1 MLDDP
6 SVPGHYAE
14 ALSGV
19 SNLLDDLA
27 DQAWDNHGIDSLLQQ
42 PVAKILTYIQRKQ
55 MPLEVVDDVSAAV
68 VNVTLG
74 TAIERQ
80 LEVLLSIL
88 GLAELRR
95 RIDAAAAARANPTSA
110 AEPRQ

>member
-1 MLDDP
+1 
-6 SVPGHYAE
+6 
-14 ALSGV
+14 LSGV

-74 TAIERQ
+74 AAIERQ

-88 GLAELRR
+88 GLGELRR
-95 RIDAAAAARANPTSA
+95 RIDAAAVARANPTPA